1 MSGVMEIFEEY
12 PPQDKDP
19 KVFLS
24 GDIRDWVWFKILV
37 FTEKKIY
44 LIKELG
50 ILNNLW
56 QSTRRIDMKN
66 FQFALRNSP
75 FCLSKIFWFYFKG
88 KKSEAMSFNFM
99 VNFWTTVGENGG
111 MTWTVT
117 EDKISALYYFNDENL
132 FLEIILFLLN
142 NFAFTYRLDA
152 QGWKLPSRMT
162 VSNSEHW
169 NYDYVKRIEFI
180 CRK

>member
-1 MSGVMEIFEEY
+1 MEIFEEY

-24 GDIRDWVWFKILV
+24 GDIRDWAWFKILV

-56 QSTRRIDMKN
+56 QSTREIDVKN

-75 FCLSKIFWFYFKG
+75 FRLNKIFWFYFKE
-88 KKSEAMSFNFM
+88 KK
-99 VNFWTTVGENGG
+99 
-111 MTWTVT
+111 
-117 EDKISALYYFNDENL
+117 I
-132 FLEIILFLLN
+132 
-142 NFAFTYRLDA
+142 
-152 QGWKLPSRMT
+152 
-162 VSNSEHW
+162 
-169 NYDYVKRIEFI
+169 
-180 CRK
+180 